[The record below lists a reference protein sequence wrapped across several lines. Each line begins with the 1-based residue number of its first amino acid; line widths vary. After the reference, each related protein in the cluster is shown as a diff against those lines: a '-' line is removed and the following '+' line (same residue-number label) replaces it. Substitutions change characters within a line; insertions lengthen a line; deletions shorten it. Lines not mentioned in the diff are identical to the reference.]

1 MKKNIFYAQ
10 SGGVTPVI
18 NATALGL
25 IKSAKKSK
33 NFFGKIYAGKTGI
46 IGALKE
52 ELIHFTD
59 SIRNEKQPETDGHS
73 AIKALSL
80 ALEIQKIID
89 Q

>member
-33 NFFGKIYAGKTGI
+33 NFFGKIYAGKNGI

-52 ELIHFTD
+52 ELIDISKENSKFHKFEI
-59 SIRNEKQPETDGHS
+59 SIS
-73 AIKALSL
+73 
-80 ALEIQKIID
+80 
-89 Q
+89 